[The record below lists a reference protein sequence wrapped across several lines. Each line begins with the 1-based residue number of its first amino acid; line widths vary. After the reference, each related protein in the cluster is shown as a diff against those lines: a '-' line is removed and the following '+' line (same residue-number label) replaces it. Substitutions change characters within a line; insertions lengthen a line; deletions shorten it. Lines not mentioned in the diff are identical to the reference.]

1 MPNTI
6 GRIQK
11 FGVVGVGIHLGEP
24 AIEDVL
30 ASDVLDVLLENPDVN
45 VLTDAEYALLAEFD
59 SISAVNDDFMQY
71 KGGVWTN
78 RTPAQVRLDLAINN
92 LDNTSDMNKPV
103 STAQALADALVL
115 STAQAYTDASL
126 LGFVEDKGN
135 YDPSSNSNLY
145 PKVVGIKKG
154 WLYTINNCPTSTAM
168 GGVTVTNGDLVRAL
182 VDTPGQTDA
191 NWAVTENNIGYV
203 AENQNNKV
211 VNLSSPDNIKYP
223 TTLAVTSALAFKQ
236 DSNINLTDIALLSL
250 SAGDLLYYDGLN
262 IVNLGIGSNGQVLKV
277 TGGIPAWGAGG
288 GGSGRSDAPTTTV
301 NASAGASVDMMT
313 SKNVE
318 IIMDTNVVGLT
329 CPVDP
334 TEEGTPL
341 VLTVT
346 MQGTPYTMTLG
357 SKFEGGLDNPI
368 PSPFLD
374 ATINKSGIYCFAWNK
389 VNAKWTLLGME
400 RKRG

>member
-11 FGVVGVGIHLGEP
+11 FATVNVGIHLGEP

-45 VLTDAEYALLAEFD
+45 VLTDAEYALLSEFVA
-59 SISAVNDDFMQY
+59 ISGANEDFMQI
-71 KGGVWTN
+71 KAGVWTN
-78 RTPAQVRLDLAINN
+78 RTPTQVKIDLGIDNVN
-92 LDNTSDMNKPV
+92 NTSDMNKPV

-135 YDPSSNSNLY
+135 YDPSANSNLY
-145 PKVVGIKKG
+145 PSVGGILKG
-154 WLYTINNCPTSTAM
+154 WLYTISNCPTATVM
-168 GGVTVTNGDLVRAL
+168 GGVSVTNGDLVRAL
-182 VDTPGQTDA
+182 VDTPGQIDA

-203 AENQNNKV
+203 AENQNNKA

-223 TTLAVTSALAFKQ
+223 TTLAITNALAFKQ
-236 DSNINLTDIALLSL
+236 DSNINLTDIALISL
-250 SAGDLLYYDGLN
+250 ASGDILYYDGLN

-277 TGGIPAWGAGG
+277 TGGLPSWGAGG

-318 IIMDTNVVGLT
+318 VIMNTNVVGLT

-346 MQGTPYTMTLG
+346 MGATPYTMTLG

-374 ATINKSGIYCFAWNK
+374 ATINKSGIYHFAWNR
-389 VNAKWTLLGME
+389 VNAKWTFLGME